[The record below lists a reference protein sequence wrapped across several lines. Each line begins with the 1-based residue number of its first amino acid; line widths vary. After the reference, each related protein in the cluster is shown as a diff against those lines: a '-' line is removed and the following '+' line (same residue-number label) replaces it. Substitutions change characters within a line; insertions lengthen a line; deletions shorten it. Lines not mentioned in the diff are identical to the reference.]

1 MSRIWSQDLNNSTT
15 KTTTTNKQKKASCAA
30 TAIPTS
36 TSEKDVHFMC
46 TKGLINSSRIKIPFN
61 LASAP
66 YYAIIILL
74 ASGSIDFRI
83 IINGFV
89 GSEGIE
95 PYSIMILFYALAYI
109 CVSLDLTG
117 FVEFCAA
124 FTSNDVVVLT
134 GTIFLVYYTKQANIN
149 PPIAFFISE
158 FMAANIASM
167 TLYIGNPTNVIVSQ
181 AYSISFVKYSAW
193 MLAPTIVSIILAYI
207 FLRIVFR
214 NPKFIPNYVD
224 PPKRNPREVLKDKFG
239 AILGV
244 ILLGLC
250 LIALMATSFTKIKV
264 WVVTL
269 PFAVASMIKDII
281 YDLID
286 RRKIRN
292 DAQENQEKRKS
303 NTEFNTTIDFSS
315 DRTIVNVDKKDLESD
330 IIAEN
335 FENLELELQNE
346 IGESKWHCYS
356 FKNIFPT
363 MYSVFIRMPG
373 SLLPFSIGMFI
384 LVEALSSLG
393 WIALFARIFSTLTPS
408 YIPAVFVT
416 ATISIVL
423 CNLLN
428 NLPMTVL
435 LTRVIQHPNFSQ
447 AEHVTESVKIG
458 CLFALVIGSNV
469 GACFTVV
476 GALAGLMWDK
486 ILRDK
491 KMQIGYWQFL
501 KWNLG
506 VMPIVSLGA
515 YFKRRV
521 NRQRKRNSRAKSLEK
536 RKLPNSG
543 VKRIKYLEKREPPNF
558 GIKGIKKREPPNF
571 GIKGIKYLEK
581 PNSGIKEINYLEKR
595 DHPNSGK
602 YLEKRE
608 PSNSGIK
615 GIKYLKKREPSNSG
629 IKGIKKREPPNSG
642 IKRIKYLEKKEPTSI
657 PAQI

>member
-1 MSRIWSQDLNNSTT
+1 MGQDRSL
-15 KTTTTNKQKKASCAA
+15 
-30 TAIPTS
+30 
-36 TSEKDVHFMC
+36 DVHSWVALSFFLSVIFFVIFPQKLPIPG

-61 LASAP
+61 LATAP

-74 ASGSIDFRI
+74 ASRSIGFRI

-117 FVEFCAA
+117 FVEFCAYWFSNRSGKNGKKLFTYFFILFNLMSA

-149 PPIAFFISE
+149 PPVAFFISE

-167 TLYIGNPTNVIVSQ
+167 TLYIGNPTNVVVSQ
-181 AYSISFVKYSAW
+181 AYNISFVKYSAW

-214 NPKFIPNYVD
+214 NPKFIPKYVD
-224 PPKRNPREVLKDKFG
+224 SPKREPREVLKDKFG

-286 RRKIRN
+286 RRKKRN
-292 DAQENQEKRKS
+292 NAQENQEKRKS
-303 NTEFNTTIDFSS
+303 NTEFNTIIDSNN
-315 DRTIVNVDKKDLESD
+315 DRTIVGVNKNDLEL
-330 IIAEN
+330 AEN
-335 FENLELELQNE
+335 FENLELESQNK
-346 IGESKWHCYS
+346 IGESKWHYYS

-393 WIALFARIFSTLTPS
+393 WIALFAKFFSTLTPS

-416 ATISIVL
+416 ATISIIL

-491 KMQIGYWQFL
+491 KMQIEYWQFL

-506 VMPIVSLGA
+506 VMPVVSLGA
-515 YFKRRV
+515 CLILIF
-521 NRQRKRNSRAKSLEK
+521 
-536 RKLPNSG
+536 
-543 VKRIKYLEKREPPNF
+543 
-558 GIKGIKKREPPNF
+558 
-571 GIKGIKYLEK
+571 
-581 PNSGIKEINYLEKR
+581 EIWIIYER
-595 DHPNSGK
+595 
-602 YLEKRE
+602 
-608 PSNSGIK
+608 
-615 GIKYLKKREPSNSG
+615 
-629 IKGIKKREPPNSG
+629 
-642 IKRIKYLEKKEPTSI
+642 
-657 PAQI
+657 